1 MRNSLRARAAPVI
14 VGGLLLGSF
23 VFGAVDIGTAES
35 DDSAGIDTTTTI
47 PITETTRS
55 LTPAT
60 QPDASATTAPSTSEP
75 LQAEPEPER
84 RDLVIHAVGDVALDP
99 DYIVGFR
106 DLGYEYAFEQL
117 DGLFRADDLTVI
129 NLECAPSTLG
139 AALDKTFVFR
149 CPPSA
154 LAVARAN
161 GVDVANLAN
170 NHSQDF
176 GVTALLDGL
185 MQSRLAGLQPVGVGA
200 DVFGATNPA
209 VVDVG
214 GWRIAVLGMG
224 GVVPGESWLATED
237 RPGMASGDDI
247 EQMTAAVRA
256 ADDLADLV
264 FVTIHWG
271 VEGEA
276 NPRADDRA
284 RALAMIE
291 AGADAI
297 FGHHP
302 HRLGELEFVD
312 GVPVYWTL
320 GNFIWPRLS
329 DESATS
335 GIARLEIGADGGI
348 EACLLPA
355 FIERSGQPTLT
366 GARTCEAT
374 R

>member
-1 MRNSLRARAAPVI
+1 MRASRRARAASVI

-35 DDSAGIDTTTTI
+35 GESTGIDTTTTI
-47 PITETTRS
+47 LNTETTR
-55 LTPAT
+55 LPT
-60 QPDASATTAPSTSEP
+60 SATVRHAPAKATTIASVSQES
-75 LQAEPEPER
+75 ER

-106 DLGYEYAFEQL
+106 DLGYAYAFEQL
-117 DGLFRADDLTVI
+117 DGLFEADDLTVV

-139 AALDKTFVFR
+139 APLDKTFVFR

-154 LAVARAN
+154 LAVARTN
-161 GVDVANLAN
+161 GVDVVNLAN

-176 GVTALLDGL
+176 GTTAMLDGL
-185 MQSRLAGLQPVGVGA
+185 LQSRLAGLEPVGVGVDLA
-200 DVFGATNPA
+200 GATAPSI
-209 VVDVG
+209 VDVG

-247 EQMTAAVRA
+247 DQMTEAVRA
-256 ADDLADLV
+256 ADDVADLV

-271 VEGEA
+271 FEGESV
-276 NPRADDRA
+276 PRADDRA

-302 HRLGELEFVD
+302 HRLGELELVE

-329 DESATS
+329 DASATS
-335 GIARLEIGADGGI
+335 GVARLEIGPGGVI

-355 FIERSGQPTLT
+355 FIERSGQPELT
-366 GARTCEAT
+366 GARTCEGA